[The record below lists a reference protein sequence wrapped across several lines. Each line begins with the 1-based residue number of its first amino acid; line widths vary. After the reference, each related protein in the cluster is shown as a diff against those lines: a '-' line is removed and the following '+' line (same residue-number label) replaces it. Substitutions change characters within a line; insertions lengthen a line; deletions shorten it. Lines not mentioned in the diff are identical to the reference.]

1 MMANWTLSPKKEFPD
16 PQIYLLTTGMNDAV
30 VIDALVA
37 FYKVLVGRIWSACT
51 TIKWPHTS
59 KLTLWW
65 VHAATGWSRV
75 DVADSPGLDF
85 TKTN

>member
-1 MMANWTLSPKKEFPD
+1 
-16 PQIYLLTTGMNDAV
+16 MNDA
-30 VIDALVA
+30 IATDALMA
-37 FYKVLVGRIWSACT
+37 FSKVLVGRIWPACT

-85 TKTN
+85 TKTNYIHSGVSFSYRHSKPYLSVYYSPF